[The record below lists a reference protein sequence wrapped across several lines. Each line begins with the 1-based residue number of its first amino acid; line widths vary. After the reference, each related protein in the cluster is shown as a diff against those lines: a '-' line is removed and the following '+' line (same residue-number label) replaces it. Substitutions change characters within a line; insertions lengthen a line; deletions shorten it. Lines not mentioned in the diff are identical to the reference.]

1 MTILP
6 PVTSANSTSA
16 STKPRSLDEL
26 GTSDFF
32 KLIIKQLQSQDPLS
46 PTDNDKLM
54 QQISTIRN
62 IGSSDK
68 LSSALNLVQTGQS
81 LTTASSMIGKTVK
94 ALTDDGTE
102 VNGVVSKVT
111 IDIDPKNKDL
121 RTYKVQVGD
130 KSVDLKNV
138 REVQGE
144 TTAPTETTT

>member
-6 PVTSANSTSA
+6 PVSNTNSGSTA
-16 STKPRSLDEL
+16 TKPRSLDEL
-26 GTSDFF
+26 GTGDFF

-54 QQISTIRN
+54 QQIGTIRN

-81 LTTASSMIGKTVK
+81 LTTASSMIGKSVK

-102 VNGVVSKVT
+102 VSGVVSKVT

-121 RTYKVQVGD
+121 RTYKVQVD
-130 KSVDLKNV
+130 DQSIDLKNV
-138 REVQGE
+138 REVQGVSTTPPA
-144 TTAPTETTT
+144 TTA

>member
-6 PVTSANSTSA
+6 PVTAANSTSA